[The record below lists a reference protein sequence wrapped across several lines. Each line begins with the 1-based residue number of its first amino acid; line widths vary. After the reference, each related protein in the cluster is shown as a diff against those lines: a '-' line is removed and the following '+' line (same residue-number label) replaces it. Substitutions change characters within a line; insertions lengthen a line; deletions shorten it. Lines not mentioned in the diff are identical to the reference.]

1 MFPSLPPWEAAHPAL
16 VHFPIGILVIAP
28 LLMIL
33 AAVWRK
39 ARLPLAVA
47 AVVVLAVGTLGAQ
60 LAVMSGEAAA
70 DIVPEHSQT
79 VAELIHEHEELAEA
93 ARTLFGVLTLCY
105 GAIVVIAAVRGERL
119 KAGVWEVSHFLMVI
133 AVLAGLGML
142 FNAAEYGGYLVHHH
156 GIHAPL
162 PPMEHEHDGGT
173 THADHD

>member
-1 MFPSLPPWEAAHPAL
+1 MFPSLPPWEAVHPAL

-47 AVVVLAVGTLGAQ
+47 GLVVLLAGTIGAQ

-70 DIVPEHSQT
+70 DVVPEHSEA
-79 VAELIHEHEELAEA
+79 VAELIHEHEELAET
-93 ARTLFGVLTLCY
+93 ARTLFAVLTFCY
-105 GAIVVIAAVRGERL
+105 AMIVLLAAKLRERL
-119 KAGVWEVSHFLMVI
+119 KAGVWEVQHFLMVI
-133 AVLAGLGML
+133 AVLAGLGVL
-142 FNAAEYGGYLVHHH
+142 YNAAEYGGYLVHHH

-162 PPMEHEHDGGT
+162 PPM
-173 THADHD
+173 DHDHGDHRHD